1 MTTVAEAPASGEINR
16 EGALMVAAVNGTI
29 RPQSFPALHHIDQVA
44 GRNEMNDVSPSRQ
57 TLGDGHLPTSSQAE
71 RRCLPSWNFDK
82 VCCCGT
88 WYKRTLCSSQ
98 FLRTPSCLK
107 MMVISGIM
115 LVDLTFLVE

>member
-57 TLGDGHLPTSSQAE
+57 TLGDVICPPPRRLRGDACRHGILTRYAAVGHGTSELSA
-71 RRCLPSWNFDK
+71 RRSFF
-82 VCCCGT
+82 V
-88 WYKRTLCSSQ
+88 RH
-98 FLRTPSCLK
+98 
-107 MMVISGIM
+107 
-115 LVDLTFLVE
+115 LV